1 MNNIYKI
8 HKKTGKLCYSKDHGD
23 GIFSK
28 FIENNS
34 LLKAIKLM
42 VNISTAQSGY
52 LLPLSRES
60 LTKIEGRP
68 QSSTSRHSR
77 VAIIGISS
85 LGLAAI
91 LLATSSPAFAAT
103 TLNLGSAS
111 TYAIIAGSTITNTGS
126 SVIHGDIGLSP
137 GTSVT
142 GFPPGIASGTINK
155 ANAASLAAQ
164 TAATGAYKVAAGA
177 TPASTV
183 AAGTLGGTTLLPGN
197 YHNSTLALNGT
208 LTLNGNGDSSAI
220 FIFQSDSTLITAS
233 SSKVIL
239 ENGAQ
244 ACNVFWQVG
253 SSATLGTTTN
263 FSGTILALTSAT
275 LDTGAT
281 VDGRVLAQTG
291 AVTLDSNT
299 VTVPTCSTSST
310 SSASSTTTTLQST
323 STNSGTSA
331 TNPSSITNSTII
343 PVSAPPTGKGGT
355 AGPSKL
361 QLGIIGL
368 TALLGALG
376 AGAFAIRTRRQSS

>member
-1 MNNIYKI
+1 MCYNNY
-8 HKKTGKLCYSKDHGD
+8 HGA

-28 FIENNS
+28 FLENNS
-34 LLKAIKLM
+34 LLKAIELM
-42 VNISTAQSGY
+42 VNISTVKSGY
-52 LLPLSRES
+52 LLPQYREP
-60 LTKIEGRP
+60 LTKIVGRP
-68 QSSTSRHSR
+68 QGSASRHGR
-77 VAIIGISS
+77 VAIIGVSS
-85 LGLAAI
+85 LGLASI

-103 TLNLGSAS
+103 TLNLGTAG

-137 GTSVT
+137 GTSIT

-164 TAATGAYKVAAGA
+164 TSATGAYQVAAGA

-208 LTLNGNGDSSAI
+208 LTLNGNGDTSAV

-233 SSKVIL
+233 SSKIVL

-275 LDTGAT
+275 LNTGAT
-281 VDGRVLAQTG
+281 VDGRILTQTG

-299 VTVPTCSTSST
+299 VTVPICSTSST
-310 SSASSTTTTLQST
+310 SSTTTTLQST
-323 STNSGTSA
+323 STGSTTSA
-331 TNPSSITNSTII
+331 TTPSSITNSTIV
-343 PVSAPPTGKGGT
+343 PVSAPATGKGGT

-361 QLGIIGL
+361 QLGVIGL
-368 TALLGALG
+368 IALLGALG